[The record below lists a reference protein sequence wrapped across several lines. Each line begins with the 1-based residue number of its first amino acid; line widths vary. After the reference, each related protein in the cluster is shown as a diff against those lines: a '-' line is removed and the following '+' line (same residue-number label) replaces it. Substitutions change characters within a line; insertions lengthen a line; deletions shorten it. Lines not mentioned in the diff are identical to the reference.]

1 MRRELL
7 GHLQA
12 ALEEERGK
20 TGDEAVNETGAIERA
35 KRRLGEPAQLTRE
48 LQRSVPL
55 LERVMLAK
63 VPGKWGVLGPLA
75 GRLGFYDAAAV
86 SHWLILYG
94 SGAIAVAIICLFS
107 PHVAPDSLNA
117 FFVANFR
124 FPHYYETVLVVAWL
138 MQIIWFYTG
147 IRFLSAVA
155 APPATFRPMRVIRE
169 GLIVLLS
176 QGLLMVLIIGRIVF
190 WPATLSDFQSLGVCA
205 MLLCVVAFVGRRVA
219 AMRRPYDE
227 WLTLDLTR

>member
-20 TGDEAVNETGAIERA
+20 TGDEGVALERA
-35 KRRLGEPAQLTRE
+35 KERLGEPVQLTRE

-55 LERVMLAK
+55 IERLLFAK
-63 VPGKWGVLGPLA
+63 TPDKWTDWERRSA
-75 GRLGFYDAAAV
+75 NRLGMPEPATL
-86 SHWLILYG
+86 SQGLILYG
-94 SGAIAVAIICLFS
+94 SGAIAVAIICLSS

-117 FFVANFR
+117 FFVAKFH
-124 FPHYYETVLVVAWL
+124 FPNYYETVLVVALL
-138 MQIIWFYTG
+138 MQTIWFYTG
-147 IRFLSAVA
+147 IRFLSAMA
-155 APPATFRPMRVIRE
+155 APPATFRPMRAIRE

-176 QGLLMVLIIGRIVF
+176 QGMLMVLIIGRIVF

-205 MLLCVVAFVGRRVA
+205 MLLCAAAFVGRRVA